1 MTFGY
6 QLLGFSQNES
16 IIQTI
21 KEETLPAFEESFER
35 LSHSDLIKL
44 KKYISMYA
52 KNNEIN
58 ETSRDDYYSII
69 ESIEKQII
77 QNSETRSSA
86 SGHDSVFSEVTEN
99 LKNAFTIN
107 EFTAREEERKEAE
120 AIKNGIETRK
130 IEADMFNEIRDLK
143 DLLSDSECSSE
154 IEIVNDGGRKGG
166 LEGDANGADGR
177 FLERQLAEE
186 GLVLEKAEYGFESE
200 LVIDDPNSMGARI
213 KKAVIDGVENELSQ
227 DEDEEDQYVDPL
239 DGLSS
244 KELRKRLPP
253 YIFMSSKRKKKYFK
267 TLSKHY
273 GEKVVTRKIS
283 KPNDRRVN
291 FVLENNKV
299 TTFHKGDKIL

>member
-1 MTFGY
+1 M
-6 QLLGFSQNES
+6 LGFSQNES

-21 KEETLPAFEESFER
+21 KEETLPAFEESFEKMT
-35 LSHSDLIKL
+35 HSDLIKL

-58 ETSRDDYYSII
+58 EASRENYYSII

-77 QNSETRSSA
+77 QNSETKSSA

-99 LKNAFTIN
+99 LKNTFTIN
-107 EFTAREEERKEAE
+107 EFTAKEEERKEAE
-120 AIKNGIETRK
+120 AIKNGIETKK
-130 IEADMFNEIRDLK
+130 IEGDMFNEIRDLK
-143 DLLSDSECSSE
+143 DLLSESEGSSE
-154 IEIVNDGGRKGG
+154 VEVLGGEVRKSAN
-166 LEGDANGADGR
+166 EGETAGAEVR
-177 FLERQLAEE
+177 FADRQETAAEE
-186 GLVLEKAEYGFESE
+186 LEIEDGNYGIESE
-200 LVIDDPNSMGARI
+200 LAADDPNSMTARI
-213 KKAVIDGVENELSQ
+213 KKAAIEGVEMDLSQ
-227 DEDEEDQYVDPL
+227 DEDDDDHYVDPL

-273 GEKVVTRKIS
+273 GEKVVTRRIAKAS
-283 KPNDRRVN
+283 DRKVN